1 MIDPFQ
7 PGADRSHA
15 RRAAMRL
22 LAVAALSLAGGC
34 SKAPPAM
41 DQKAVTGDE
50 ISVAMYER
58 FGWGLVSS
66 QREDENTTIYLFKRP
81 ENFPESVQQAV
92 AEASAEVKDKNRLA
106 DKELSEVEKT
116 DGTK

>member
-1 MIDPFQ
+1 
-7 PGADRSHA
+7 
-15 RRAAMRL
+15 
-22 LAVAALSLAGGC
+22 
-34 SKAPPAM
+34 M

-66 QREDENTTIYLFKRP
+66 PVRQLKYDNLPFQLP
-81 ENFPESVQQAV
+81 DNFPESVQQAV

-106 DKELSEVEKT
+106 DKELSQVEKT
-116 DGTK
+116 DGNEMRFGPNEAPPMIGWIFTLAFDSLV